1 MQECITKKTIKLNNY
16 NLGEKNMHKTQNI
29 FIGQYGAI
37 FVKEYSEDGHEEMI
51 DGGSVTVQEMK
62 TKYPNAPVIKLIFD
76 PKTELVVGQEE
87 I

>member
-1 MQECITKKTIKLNNY
+1 MN
-16 NLGEKNMHKTQNI
+16 KTQNI

-62 TKYPNAPVIKLIFD
+62 NAVAA
-76 PKTELVVGQEE
+76 
-87 I
+87 